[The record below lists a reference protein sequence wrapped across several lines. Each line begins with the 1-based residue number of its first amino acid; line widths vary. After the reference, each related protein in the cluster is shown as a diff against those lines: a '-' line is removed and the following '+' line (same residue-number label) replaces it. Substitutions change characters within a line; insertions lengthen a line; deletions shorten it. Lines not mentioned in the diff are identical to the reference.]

1 MFLVARQTKKLN
13 MPQRTSR
20 ISNNSSTKITR
31 QVVNLPSSSSHRGQT
46 KAKSKINLNEIK

>member
-1 MFLVARQTKKLN
+1 